1 MSGCWGHSD
10 VWRVDLSFGWTLEW
24 ECDAMEFYCGRLT
37 VPTSSIDCSILSA
50 LGQSG
55 LEGALKTGSQSSLHR
70 AKHPEEREACSRLCG
85 WLWEAVP

>member
-37 VPTSSIDCSILSA
+37 VPTSS
-50 LGQSG
+50 
-55 LEGALKTGSQSSLHR
+55 KTVVS
-70 AKHPEEREACSRLCG
+70 
-85 WLWEAVP
+85 